1 MGGPIEL
8 EISGKKVL
16 VPLPSKTSDEWV
28 VVRSE
33 SIEVDKQDF
42 MLKEWNKSYGIK
54 HKVKDFTQLA
64 NVCSTNK
71 SLTEW
76 YALASLRYSQATQ
89 VPLYVKEEV
98 EPAEYAKISSII
110 TALNEVNSEKQA
122 LLDKEYK
129 KFEEVRK
136 RIEADAELRI
146 AQLKSNNTA
155 VKILTINKTTL
166 PISILL
172 QIDNFNPKENPDVMK
187 DLFAREMLINYKKSL
202 FKLHKEHP
210 DLDIDK
216 VISDGIT
223 K

>member
-1 MGGPIEL
+1 MVIKDYKNYFYSDLGGPIEL
-8 EISGKKVL
+8 EISGKKVS

-28 VVRSE
+28 VVKSE
-33 SIEVDKQDF
+33 SVEVDKQGF
-42 MLKEWNKSYGIK
+42 MLKEWNKTYGIK

-64 NVCSTNK
+64 NICSTNK
-71 SLTEW
+71 SLSEW

-98 EPAEYAKISSII
+98 DPAEYAKISSII
-110 TALNEVNSEKQA
+110 TALNDVNSEKQN

-129 KFEEVRK
+129 KFEEARK
-136 RIEADAELRI
+136 RIEAEAELKI
-146 AQLKSNNTA
+146 KQLKSDNVP

-202 FKLHKEHP
+202 FKLHR
-210 DLDIDK
+210 
-216 VISDGIT
+216 
-223 K
+223 